1 MSEEFVPD
9 TSETPTPPA
18 SSNTPSEP
26 SPRREPVKVLLIGS
40 PKGVNNT
47 IHTLYSQGFAEVT
60 AWSRLQ
66 PTSNPGEVMS
76 VLRRQ
81 IRIN

>member
-1 MSEEFVPD
+1 MSEEFVRD
-9 TSETPTPPA
+9 ASETPTPPA
-18 SSNTPSEP
+18 SCNTPSEP
-26 SPRREPVKVLLIGS
+26 FPRKEPVKVLLIGS
-40 PKGVNNT
+40 PQGVNNT
-47 IHTLYSQGFAEVT
+47 IHTLYSRGFAEVT
-60 AWSRLQ
+60 AWSPLQ

>member
-1 MSEEFVPD
+1 MSEDFVPD
-9 TSETPTPPA
+9 ACETRALPA

-47 IHTLYSQGFAEVT
+47 IHTLYSRGFAEVT
-60 AWSRLQ
+60 AWSPLQ
-66 PTSNPGEVMS
+66 PTSNPGEVIS

-81 IRIN
+81 IRIY

>member
-1 MSEEFVPD
+1 MSEDFVPNA
-9 TSETPTPPA
+9 SETPTPPA

-26 SPRREPVKVLLIGS
+26 SARREPVKVLLIGY
-40 PKGVNNT
+40 PKGINNT
-47 IHTLYSQGFAEVT
+47 IHNLYSRGFAEVT
-60 AWSRLQ
+60 AWSPLQ
-66 PTSNPGEVMS
+66 PTANPGEVMS

>member
-1 MSEEFVPD
+1 MSEDFVPD
-9 TSETPTPPA
+9 ACETRTLPA

-26 SPRREPVKVLLIGS
+26 SARREPVKVLLIGS

-47 IHTLYSQGFAEVT
+47 IHTLYSRGFAEVT
-60 AWSRLQ
+60 AWSPLQ
-66 PTSNPGEVMS
+66 PTSNPGEVIS

-81 IRIN
+81 IRIY

>member
-1 MSEEFVPD
+1 MSEDFVRGA
-9 TSETPTPPA
+9 SETPTPPA
-18 SSNTPSEP
+18 FSNTPSEP

-40 PKGVNNT
+40 PKGVNTT
-47 IHTLYSQGFAEVT
+47 IHTLYSRGFAEVT
-60 AWSRLQ
+60 AWSPLQ